1 MNERER
7 IQSLLHAGKI
17 TEDEARLLLDALET
31 EDELEGLEG
40 QLGPNPGQPQP
51 DPKYAQTAASDPKYA
66 EAASADSGYAEAVNR
81 GPRYAKA
88 DTGNGYMSG
97 LRWVKVHMLAGNIE
111 ASVDPSLQ
119 TPQLTRGNADMRSVG
134 QDVELDVQAVR
145 SDFLG
150 GLLGGIKAGDIELK
164 LPKGWGLEVD
174 GKAGEVDVK
183 DVACLRGRVLAGNVE
198 LERVH
203 GLDLSVR
210 AGNVEG
216 SLLLTEGQH
225 HLKVSMGNAE
235 LKLLEGSNVKVTP
248 HVSLGNVSPHHPPVM
263 GEGRALLDV
272 TVSMGNVEIRGI

>member
-7 IQSLLHAGKI
+7 IQALLQAGKI
-17 TEDEARLLLDALET
+17 TEDEARLLMDALET
-31 EDELEGLEG
+31 EDEIEGLEG
-40 QLGPNPGQPQP
+40 QLGSDPKYARANVS
-51 DPKYAQTAASDPKYA
+51 DPKYAQTA
-66 EAASADSGYAEAVNR
+66 SGS
-81 GPRYAKA
+81 RYAKA
-88 DTGNGYMSG
+88 DANGYQSG

-134 QDVELDVQAVR
+134 QDIELDVQAVR

-150 GLLGGIKAGDIELK
+150 GLLGSIKAGDIELK
-164 LPKGWGLEVD
+164 LPEGWGLEVD

-216 SLLLTEGQH
+216 SLLLTEGQNN
-225 HLKVSMGNAE
+225 LKVSMGNVE

-248 HVSLGNVSPHHPPVM
+248 HVSLGNVSPNHPPVM
-263 GEGRALLDV
+263 GDGRALLDV
-272 TVSMGNVEIRGI
+272 TVSMGNVEIRGL